1 MFAKVIRDKETFDK
15 VSGRGEVLVVDV
27 RSPVDFRNGNIEG
40 SVNLPL
46 RNLINTITPLDRKT
60 KLIMYGAT
68 LNDEDLTSGV
78 NYAAQLGF
86 DRIFISD
93 YSTIRER

>member
-1 MFAKVIRDKETFDK
+1 MYAKVIRDRETFDRIL
-15 VSGRGEVLVVDV
+15 SRGESLLVDV
-27 RSPVDFRNGNIEG
+27 RSPVEFRNGNVDG

-46 RNLINTITPLDRKT
+46 RNFINKITSLDRKT
-60 KLIMYGAT
+60 KLVMYGST
-68 LNDEDLTSGV
+68 LEDGDLTSGV

-86 DRIFISD
+86 DKIFISD

>member
-15 VSGRGEVLVVDV
+15 ISGRGEVLLVYV
-27 RSPVDFRNGNIEG
+27 RSPVEFRNGNVEG
-40 SVNLPL
+40 SINLPL
-46 RNLINTITPLDRKT
+46 RNLINKITPLDRKT

-68 LNDEDLTSGV
+68 LEDSDLTSGV

-86 DRIFISD
+86 DKIFISD

>member
-1 MFAKVIRDKETFDK
+1 MYAKVIRDRETFDK
-15 VSGRGEVLVVDV
+15 ISGRGEVLLVDV
-27 RSPVDFRNGNIEG
+27 RSPVDFRNGNVAG

-46 RNLINTITPLDRKT
+46 RNLINKITPLDRKT
-60 KLIMYGAT
+60 KLIMYGST
-68 LNDEDLTSGV
+68 LEDVDLTSGV

-86 DRIFISD
+86 DKIFISD